1 MRKYTCPCCGYKTI
15 YRKETFFDLCP
26 VCFWE
31 TDPTQ
36 LADPHYKG
44 GANRPSLVEAQQ
56 NFIVFGACEKEVFP
70 YVRMPLADEKKDKN
84 WSPID
89 VNTEGVLFLKRLW
102 NETTG
107 NPKTNNWGTS
117 VYYFQTDEKGDVLK
131 QITVYDNGKILKYSN
146 LHIEDEFGGL
156 SEVALDF
163 NDSGTEMGDNG
174 YEKIAKNDFF
184 KLWNKPIIETFTGK
198 KIHLAGWHIGIYN
211 KEINSYKTTLKADET
226 LISATLDHRF
236 MLDLSFEIRE
246 EHFPKTGFYT
256 LKIKEGNT
264 WIHFFNYMNW
274 EETVAV
280 TQKWIDEIQEANK
293 VVDARKPEEAKVF
306 DVRVKVDNQIVMS
319 KLTTWRNMDWD
330 VEKFRNIDIQIR
342 DETYSI
348 IDTFTD
354 FENMLLAL
362 QKSLPKNYQIET
374 CFFCRFSSYFVAG
387 NDNFGTIICF
397 KDHKDKF
404 LKVKSKDDFID
415 FLGEMKA
422 YNFVDETHYCNEFQL
437 IKGSDWAFKNQ
448 IKD

>member
-1 MRKYTCPCCGYKTI
+1 MLKYPCPCCGYKTI
-15 YRKETFFDLCP
+15 YREDTFYDLCP

-31 TDPTQ
+31 TDPYQ
-36 LADPHYKG
+36 LAHPHYAG

-56 NFIVFGACEKEVFP
+56 HFILCGACEKEVFP

-89 VNTEGVLFLKRLW
+89 VNTEGVLFFKRHW
-102 NETTG
+102 DETTG
-107 NPKTNNWGTS
+107 DQKTDSWGTS
-117 VYYFQTDEKGDVLK
+117 FYYFETDTEGDVLK
-131 QITVYDNGKILKYSN
+131 QIVVYDNGKILKYSH
-146 LHIEDEFGGL
+146 LHLEDEYGGL
-156 SEVALDF
+156 SEQTLDLTG
-163 NDSGTEMGDNG
+163 NEYTPLS
-174 YEKIAKNDFF
+174 KNDFF
-184 KLWNKPIIETFTGK
+184 KLWNKPIIETFTSK
-198 KIHLAGWHIGIYN
+198 KISLAGWHIGVYN
-211 KEINSYKTTLKADET
+211 REINSYKTKLKADET

-236 MLDLSFEIRE
+236 MLDLSFQIRE
-246 EHFPKTGFYT
+246 EHWPKSGFY
-256 LKIKEGNT
+256 LLEIKEGHT
-264 WIHFFNYMNW
+264 GIHYFTYMNW
-274 EETVAV
+274 DEAATA
-280 TQKWIDEIQEANK
+280 TQRFIDEINEANK
-293 VVDARKPEEAKVF
+293 VVDARKPEEAKTF

-330 VEKFRNIDIQIR
+330 VEKFRNIDIQVR

-354 FENMLLAL
+354 FENMLLTL
-362 QKSLPKNYQIET
+362 QKSLPENYQIET

-387 NDNFGTIICF
+387 NDNFGTIMCL

-404 LKVKSKDDFID
+404 LKVKSKDDYID

-422 YNFVDETHYCNEFQL
+422 HNFVDETHYCNEFQL